1 MMNSMGKRQPSAQGH
16 PMAKDQQNEK
26 EGQEENGPGVKTR
39 KASQRGES
47 GLEKATLGPAQYQQQ
62 LCKVKI

>member
-1 MMNSMGKRQPSAQGH
+1 
-16 PMAKDQQNEK
+16 MAKDQQNEK